1 MEVLAFRVVVGKFVQ
16 IAQFDPVHEVPTLAI
31 MGEQPDLA
39 EFVVLGDTFIKADE
53 IEFVD
58 RNGVFSLSVTE
69 SVFLLIVEF
78 EGLNEIG
85 GRNSCDLDLDEV
97 FLVFAL
103 IWVINV
109 LLKGME
115 LSWARL
121 V

>member
-1 MEVLAFRVVVGKFVQ
+1 MEVLAFRVVVGKFIQ
-16 IAQFDPVHEVPTLAI
+16 IAQFDPVYEIPTLAI

-39 EFVVLGDTFIKADE
+39 EFVVLGDAFIKADE

-58 RNGVFSLSVTE
+58 RNGVFSLGITE
-69 SVFLLIVEF
+69 SVFLFVVEF

-103 IWVINV
+103 IWVRNV